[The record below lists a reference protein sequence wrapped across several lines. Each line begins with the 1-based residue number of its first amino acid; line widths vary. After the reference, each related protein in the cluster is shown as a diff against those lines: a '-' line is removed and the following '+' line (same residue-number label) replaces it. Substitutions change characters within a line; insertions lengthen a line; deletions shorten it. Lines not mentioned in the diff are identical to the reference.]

1 MDWHESVQTGLC
13 AQMRLTIRDMPGAF
27 FWLSRDICIENVNL
41 RYLHGFGVLAQTSE
55 NITINH
61 VIFRAPEETG
71 RTTAGYADF
80 IQMSGC
86 KGKIR
91 IENCYFSNPHDDP
104 INVHGTFQQVVAVSE
119 DRRELI
125 VRYMHRETVGFP
137 NFAPGDEV
145 EFSRKDTMLPVE
157 HATGI
162 VERIISGPTGD
173 GSEVESLTDTVI
185 RFREAVPEEVEANAY
200 VVENITF
207 TPEVEVRN
215 CEFREIPTRGVLVTS
230 RKPIVIENNAFC
242 KLSMAPI
249 YISCDANNWYESGR
263 VEDVL
268 IRNNKFYNCQG
279 DGVIF
284 INPVIEKAS
293 EERTVHKNIR
303 IEENEIH
310 YSEKNQELYALKDC
324 RNVQI
329 RENKENLTLR

>member
-1 MDWHESVQTGLC
+1 MSRIIEISAQAFLYTLKNSKKYKRLPLVEGHESVRTGLC
-13 AQMRLTIRDMPGAF
+13 AQMRLTIRDTPGAF

-41 RYLHGFGVLAQTSE
+41 RYLHGF
-55 NITINH
+55 
-61 VIFRAPEETG
+61 
-71 RTTAGYADF
+71 
-80 IQMSGC
+80 
-86 KGKIR
+86 
-91 IENCYFSNPHDDP
+91 
-104 INVHGTFQQVVAVSE
+104 
-119 DRRELI
+119 
-125 VRYMHRETVGFP
+125 
-137 NFAPGDEV
+137 
-145 EFSRKDTMLPVE
+145 
-157 HATGI
+157 
-162 VERIISGPTGD
+162 
-173 GSEVESLTDTVI
+173 
-185 RFREAVPEEVEANAY
+185 
-200 VVENITF
+200 
-207 TPEVEVRN
+207 
-215 CEFREIPTRGVLVTS
+215 GVLVTS

-284 INPVIEKAS
+284 IDPVIEKAS

-329 RENKENLTLR
+329 KENKENLTLR

>member
-1 MDWHESVQTGLC
+1 M
-13 AQMRLTIRDMPGAF
+13 
-27 FWLSRDICIENVNL
+27 
-41 RYLHGFGVLAQTSE
+41 
-55 NITINH
+55 
-61 VIFRAPEETG
+61 
-71 RTTAGYADF
+71 
-80 IQMSGC
+80 
-86 KGKIR
+86 
-91 IENCYFSNPHDDP
+91 
-104 INVHGTFQQVVAVSE
+104 
-119 DRRELI
+119 
-125 VRYMHRETVGFP
+125 
-137 NFAPGDEV
+137 
-145 EFSRKDTMLPVE
+145 
-157 HATGI
+157 
-162 VERIISGPTGD
+162 
-173 GSEVESLTDTVI
+173 ESLTDTVI

-310 YSEKNQELYALKDC
+310 YSEKN
-324 RNVQI
+324 
-329 RENKENLTLR
+329 